1 VIADRVRTFLRWSER
16 YTKTDMLYAVRG
28 GFWLALG
35 QAFTSLSLSLVAI
48 IFANTLSKTTF
59 GTYNYVLSVAG
70 LLSIATLPQ
79 MGVALTQAVARGY
92 EGSIH
97 RAVRAKLR
105 YGPLGTIPCLGLAAW
120 RGVQGDTEQAA
131 AFVLLAIL
139 LPFLDAFAV
148 YDAFLGGRKLFDVSV
163 RYGVLFRVASTLVL
177 IVAALST
184 KNLLLILVAYF
195 APRPPLHWLLYRA
208 TLKHYPPNRHED
220 DGVVAYGTHLSVVG
234 IIPTIATYL
243 DRLLVFH
250 ILGPAQLAVYA
261 IAIAAPE
268 QLKNFLSI
276 LDLIGL
282 PKFARRPAREIQR
295 SMRAKYLLLLL
306 VALVVIGGYV
316 LLAPLLFRWFFPAYL
331 EAVSYSRLY
340 ALSMFNIVLVPARM
354 FLLAKRR
361 ITEMYWSTTV
371 TSVLQIA
378 LMVVL
383 TLSHGL
389 LGLILARLITRFA
402 GVVMDWLFYRRS
414 LATLVDTDEEPA
426 APSVPG

>member
-1 VIADRVRTFLRWSER
+1 
-16 YTKTDMLYAVRG
+16 
-28 GFWLALG
+28 
-35 QAFTSLSLSLVAI
+35 
-48 IFANTLSKTTF
+48 
-59 GTYNYVLSVAG
+59 
-70 LLSIATLPQ
+70 
-79 MGVALTQAVARGY
+79 
-92 EGSIH
+92 
-97 RAVRAKLR
+97 
-105 YGPLGTIPCLGLAAW
+105 
-120 RGVQGDTEQAA
+120 
-131 AFVLLAIL
+131 
-139 LPFLDAFAV
+139 
-148 YDAFLGGRKLFDVSV
+148 
-163 RYGVLFRVASTLVL
+163 
-177 IVAALST
+177 
-184 KNLLLILVAYF
+184 
-195 APRPPLHWLLYRA
+195 
-208 TLKHYPPNRHED
+208 
-220 DGVVAYGTHLSVVG
+220 VVG